1 LCYDSLISILDAIKV
16 NEDIDENRAL
26 GSNILKNIAPDTN
39 MTTKEKNDFK
49 AILKTFIY

>member
-1 LCYDSLISILDAIKV
+1 MCYDSLISILEAIKV
-16 NEDIDENRAL
+16 NGDIDENRAL
-26 GSNILKNIAPDTN
+26 GSKLLKNIAADTN